1 VGESLA
7 GLFVVET
14 FFAEPALFAHY
25 VALDPSL
32 WWNGGALVDSAPP
45 RLASLDDRPRTLF
58 LASSN
63 VEDITAGTARLAG
76 ILRSAHPRSLVWEYV
91 PRPDLTHATIF
102 RGVGPTALAR
112 ALR

>member
-1 VGESLA
+1 MPAVRARYRTTDERAIVGESLA
-7 GLFVVET
+7 GLFIVET

-32 WWNGGALVDSAPP
+32 WWNGGAVVDSAPP
-45 RLASLDDRPRTLF
+45 RLAGLDHRPRTLF

-63 VEDITAGTARLAG
+63 VEDITAGTA
-76 ILRSAHPRSLVWEYV
+76 
-91 PRPDLTHATIF
+91 
-102 RGVGPTALAR
+102 LAR